1 MNHEK
6 AGGYISRITFNNGES
21 LDISRDDIVIF
32 VGPNNA
38 GKSQSLKDIYTLSE
52 QKMPTTVISD
62 INITKNNLPISATLE
77 KLSEGEHRG
86 GFTTYIVL
94 NHRMHIY
101 NSTDKSFLS
110 EQYYGEYRALFVANL
125 DTAARLT
132 ICNPPDSIPRNASKQ
147 HPIHYAAFDGKYRKW
162 LSDSFKKAFGIEV
175 TPNTQYGSQ
184 IPLCIGEPVQLTGQ
198 YKDEQ
203 DRQEAYLLLLG
214 EGEDRP
220 VLEQKIHE
228 LHLEGHVRMTGNVRN
243 VPDYLN
249 AMDVFAF
256 PSLYEGM
263 PLSIIEVQS
272 NGLPCV
278 ISDHVPKDVFLTDLL
293 RPLPLSDRTAW
304 VDTICGAK
312 REVPEKYAAQMRQ
325 SGFDTDAA
333 MQKIYVIY
341 EKGRQCD

>member
-132 ICNPPDSIPRNASKQ
+132 ICNPPDSIQVSSILSTMQLSTVNPGSGFLIASKKPSVLKSHQ
-147 HPIHYAAFDGKYRKW
+147 IR
-162 LSDSFKKAFGIEV
+162 
-175 TPNTQYGSQ
+175 NTG
-184 IPLCIGEPVQLTGQ
+184 P
-198 YKDEQ
+198 
-203 DRQEAYLLLLG
+203 R
-214 EGEDRP
+214 
-220 VLEQKIHE
+220 
-228 LHLEGHVRMTGNVRN
+228 
-243 VPDYLN
+243 
-249 AMDVFAF
+249 F
-256 PSLYEGM
+256 PCASE
-263 PLSIIEVQS
+263 S
-272 NGLPCV
+272 PC
-278 ISDHVPKDVFLTDLL
+278 S
-293 RPLPLSDRTAW
+293 
-304 VDTICGAK
+304 
-312 REVPEKYAAQMRQ
+312 
-325 SGFDTDAA
+325 
-333 MQKIYVIY
+333 
-341 EKGRQCD
+341 

>member
-162 LSDSFKKAFGIEV
+162 LSDSFKKAFGIDYDAIRTDYKNIVSNLHSDKEKI
-175 TPNTQYGSQ
+175 NRIAAKAAISQ
-184 IPLCIGEPVQLTGQ
+184 IMDNGKSAELSKNELKQIRDVISTTSIWSKLKSSGVSALPSGNATASFKHMEQVLQGNGIYIVPVGELECFVREVGGHGPEWANT
-198 YKDEQ
+198 
-203 DRQEAYLLLLG
+203 
-214 EGEDRP
+214 
-220 VLEQKIHE
+220 VLERYPNLDDAVYHRITE
-228 LHLEGHVRMTGNVRN
+228 
-243 VPDYLN
+243 
-249 AMDVFAF
+249 F
-256 PSLYEGM
+256 
-263 PLSIIEVQS
+263 IES
-272 NGLPCV
+272 MKL
-278 ISDHVPKDVFLTDLL
+278 
-293 RPLPLSDRTAW
+293 
-304 VDTICGAK
+304 
-312 REVPEKYAAQMRQ
+312 
-325 SGFDTDAA
+325 
-333 MQKIYVIY
+333 
-341 EKGRQCD
+341 